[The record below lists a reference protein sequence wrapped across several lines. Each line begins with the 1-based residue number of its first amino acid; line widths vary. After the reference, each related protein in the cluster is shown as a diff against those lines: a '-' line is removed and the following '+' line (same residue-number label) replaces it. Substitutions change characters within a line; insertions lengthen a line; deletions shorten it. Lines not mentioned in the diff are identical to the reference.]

1 MLRVIGVVLRN
12 MGTPPL
18 PELPL
23 SGAIHDQETP
33 CTEISTILPGTLP
46 PAAIGVVIFEGE

>member
-1 MLRVIGVVLRN
+1 MLRVMGVVLRKN
-12 MGTPPL
+12 GTPPL

-33 CTEISTILPGTLP
+33 CTDTSTILPGTLP
-46 PAAIGVVIFEGE
+46 PEAIGVVIFEGE